1 MRGIEKGQNGCTEDV
16 NGGEVPVSHSTR
28 TREEIF
34 LRKPDPILEGLS
46 QRKGIR
52 PVVSTASEVKCRLNL
67 RKNCL
72 LEKYLSDYVS
82 YNASIQGVR
91 VGVEGGKRFH
101 WKIHLEIWVN
111 QR

>member
-1 MRGIEKGQNGCTEDV
+1 MNR
-16 NGGEVPVSHSTR
+16 GEVPVSHSTR
-28 TREEIF
+28 AREEMF

-52 PVVSTASEVKCRLNL
+52 PVVSKASEVNCRLNL
-67 RKNCL
+67 RKNFL

-82 YNASIQGVR
+82 YNASTQGVS
-91 VGVEGGKRFH
+91 VGVEGGKRFP